1 MIPAKPQ
8 IAALFPKGK
17 RGNVSRAA
25 AGLPERVKSWE
36 ALIALGPASSSISS
50 FHFSAGLEETRALLL
65 SCASAEISSFPPF
78 PLTVGPA
85 NSVQPQKHRLCAH
98 HTRDLSGAEG
108 TQR

>member
-65 SCASAEISSFPPF
+65 SCASAEIDPGT
-78 PLTVGPA
+78 TVGIGGY
-85 NSVQPQKHRLCAH
+85 NQGGETKTTHVLM
-98 HTRDLSGAEG
+98 D
-108 TQR
+108 